1 MYTRNTVHKMKQLF
15 GSGRHRVLGLLN
27 PIFLERSFKDM
38 LQNYTFSWNNKI
50 SSNNKID
57 KCSSMPVECLF
68 VGRDRHFTWSS
79 VPREGLAVREA
90 KAIPSF
96 SVTVRPWVLVRPHQT
111 RALPPGWNTS
121 WYMWK
126 ADGDVPLDRVAFD
139 CNGVAHFRIF
149 GVRQFSIFTV
159 SKRTRM
165 FVL

>member
-15 GSGRHRVLGLLN
+15 GSGKHRVLGRLN
-27 PIFLERSFKDM
+27 PIFLERSSKDI
-38 LQNYTFSWNNKI
+38 LRNYTFSWNNKI

-57 KCSSMPVECLF
+57 KCSPMPVECLF

-79 VPREGLAVREA
+79 VPHEGLAVRRA

-111 RALPPGWNTS
+111 RDLPPGWSTS
-121 WYMWK
+121 WCMWE
-126 ADGDVPLDRVAFD
+126 ADGDVPLDGVEFD
-139 CNGVAHFRIF
+139 YNGIAHFLIF
-149 GVRQFSIFTV
+149 GVRQFSLFTV